1 MKKKHNPHDLIKLID
16 KPKKWREGASIILIE
31 IYDKLD
37 RQAWR
42 ENAIIG
48 LLLALM
54 VALITSL
61 LKQL

>member
-1 MKKKHNPHDLIKLID
+1 MTKKHNPHDLIKLID
-16 KPKKWREGASIILIE
+16 KPKRWREGASIVLIE

-42 ENAIIG
+42 EKAIIG
-48 LLLALM
+48 LLIMLFLAI
-54 VALITSL
+54 ITQL